1 MILFIELLGGSGD
14 LLIALPA
21 LQALARARPRA
32 PVVVLTSAPG
42 GALLQHDPHLTV
54 WQIDTPAAPHH
65 LRAAVGQAVAAQAW
79 DVIISDTSYLDIDTL
94 VRQSGARWAIT
105 DLWDDARPDE
115 RVADAFSRRLLAA
128 GLIAPHDIQPAR
140 LYVTAAEGARGA
152 AVVAGLPGP
161 RVLLCPHSQMPIK
174 CWPAAHCVAVARL
187 LQARLDA
194 QILIPADGDQMG
206 TRLATR
212 IGGGARALP
221 PMPLRQFAAVTAQV
235 DLCLSTDSMPAHLAA
250 TLGVPTV
257 TLFGPTWHARYAQP
271 APHLA
276 LQGMPTC
283 PERDLLNHAR
293 QRCWF
298 SGRCPLGL
306 PTCVAALPPDDIL
319 AACARRLAGAVGA

>member
-42 GALLQHDPHLTV
+42 GALLHDDPHVVPWL
-54 WQIDTPAAPHH
+54 IDAPATEPHQQ
-65 LRAAVGQAVAAQAW
+65 RAAVAQAVAAQAW
-79 DVIISDTSYLDIDTL
+79 DVIISDTSEHDIDTL
-94 VRQSGARWAIT
+94 VQRSGARRTIT

-115 RVADAFSRRLLAA
+115 RVADAFTRRLLAA
-128 GLIAPHDIQPAR
+128 GLIAPHDIQPAQI
-140 LYVTAAEGARGA
+140 YVTAAEGAWGA
-152 AVVAGLPGP
+152 AVVAGLPHP

-174 CWPAAHCVAVARL
+174 RWPAAHCVAVARL
-187 LQARLDA
+187 LQARLGA
-194 QILIPADGDQMG
+194 QILIPDDADQTG
-206 TRLATR
+206 TRLAMQ
-212 IGGGARALP
+212 IGGGTRALP
-221 PMPLRQFAAVTAQV
+221 PMPLRHFAAVTAQV

-250 TLGVPTV
+250 ALGVPTV

-276 LQGMPTC
+276 LQGMPLC
-283 PERDLLNHAR
+283 PERDRFNHAR

-298 SGRCPLGL
+298 GARCPLG
-306 PTCVAALPPDDIL
+306 
-319 AACARRLAGAVGA
+319 